1 MQMKVIFLRT
11 SLLLS
16 ILLAASCSR
25 ETEPNYI
32 QIYTDVESVYLEQ
45 ALINHSGDNGN
56 LELAIREKEG
66 QTVYSNSTGEGQEY
80 FRQLSEK
87 NGDTSF
93 NQERR
98 GGITKPHCYAQNIVR
113 IKITDGSGNEIE
125 NATFEYY
132 TFSDYVESGYS
143 ASVREFNNH
152 LVNLSNAPF
161 RMISAEYELV
171 GQYDYG
177 YLLFEVPESDIQ
189 LPVLLELNL
198 DDGRVLSAKWPL

>member
-1 MQMKVIFLRT
+1 MNHSFNRFLFA
-11 SLLLS
+11 S
-16 ILLAASCSR
+16 IILIAAACSR

-32 QIYTDVESVYLEQ
+32 QIYTDVESITLEQ
-45 ALINHSGDNGN
+45 TLDDHSGEKGN
-56 LELAIREKEG
+56 LELAIRVKEG

-93 NQERR
+93 NQERK

-143 ASVREFNNH
+143 TSVREFNNH

-161 RMISAEYELV
+161 RMISAEYEMV

>member
-1 MQMKVIFLRT
+1 MNHLFNRFLFAST
-11 SLLLS
+11 
-16 ILLAASCSR
+16 ILIAAACSR

-32 QIYTDVESVYLEQ
+32 QIYTDVESITLEQ
-45 ALINHSGDNGN
+45 TLDDHSGEKGN
-56 LELAIREKEG
+56 LELAIRVKEG
-66 QTVYSNSTGEGQEY
+66 QTVYSNSTGEDLEY
-80 FRQLSEK
+80 FRELSEK

-93 NQERR
+93 NRERR
-98 GGITKPHCYAQNIVR
+98 GEIAKPHCYAQNIVK
-113 IKITDGSGNEIE
+113 IKIVDGSGSEIK

-161 RMISAEYELV
+161 RMISAEYEMV

-189 LPVLLELNL
+189 LPVSLELNL

>member
-1 MQMKVIFLRT
+1 M
-11 SLLLS
+11 
-16 ILLAASCSR
+16 
-25 ETEPNYI
+25 
-32 QIYTDVESVYLEQ
+32 
-45 ALINHSGDNGN
+45 
-56 LELAIREKEG
+56 
-66 QTVYSNSTGEGQEY
+66 
-80 FRQLSEK
+80 
-87 NGDTSF
+87 NGDSSF

-113 IKITDGSGNEIE
+113 IKIADGSGSEIE

-161 RMISAEYELV
+161 RMISAEYEMV

-189 LPVLLELNL
+189 LPVSLELSL

>member
-1 MQMKVIFLRT
+1 MNHSFNRFLFAST
-11 SLLLS
+11 
-16 ILLAASCSR
+16 ILIAAACSR

-32 QIYTDVESVYLEQ
+32 QIYTDVESITLEQ
-45 ALINHSGDNGN
+45 TLDDHSGEKGN
-56 LELAIREKEG
+56 LELAIRVKEG

-98 GGITKPHCYAQNIVR
+98 GEIAKPHCYAQNIVK
-113 IKITDGSGNEIE
+113 IKIVDGSGSEIE

>member
-1 MQMKVIFLRT
+1 MNHSFNRFLFAST
-11 SLLLS
+11 
-16 ILLAASCSR
+16 ILIAAACSR
-25 ETEPNYI
+25 DTEPNYI
-32 QIYTDVESVYLEQ
+32 QIYTDVESITLEQ
-45 ALINHSGDNGN
+45 TLDDHSGEKGN
-56 LELAIREKEG
+56 LELAIRVKEG

-98 GGITKPHCYAQNIVR
+98 GEIAKPHCYAQNIVK
-113 IKITDGSGNEIE
+113 IKIVDGSGSEIE

-143 ASVREFNNH
+143 ASVRTFNNH
-152 LVNLSNAPF
+152 LVNLTNAPF
-161 RMISAEYELV
+161 RMISAEYEMV

-177 YLLFEVPESDIQ
+177 YVLFEVPESDIE
-189 LPVLLELNL
+189 LPVSLELSL

>member
-1 MQMKVIFLRT
+1 MNHSFNRFLFAST
-11 SLLLS
+11 
-16 ILLAASCSR
+16 ILIAAACSR

-32 QIYTDVESVYLEQ
+32 QIYTDVESITLEQ
-45 ALINHSGDNGN
+45 TLDDHSGEKGN
-56 LELAIREKEG
+56 LELAIRVKEG

-98 GGITKPHCYAQNIVR
+98 GEIAKPHCYAQNIVK
-113 IKITDGSGNEIE
+113 IKIVDGSGSEIE

-143 ASVREFNNH
+143 ASVRTFNNH
-152 LVNLSNAPF
+152 LVNLTNAPF
-161 RMISAEYELV
+161 RMISAEYEMV

-177 YLLFEVPESDIQ
+177 YVLFEVPESDIE
-189 LPVLLELNL
+189 LPVSLELSL

>member
-1 MQMKVIFLRT
+1 MLKRDRAKLHPDI
-11 SLLLS
+11 
-16 ILLAASCSR
+16 
-25 ETEPNYI
+25 
-32 QIYTDVESVYLEQ
+32 TDVESITLEQ
-45 ALINHSGDNGN
+45 TLDDHSGEKGN
-56 LELAIREKEG
+56 LELAIRVKEG
-66 QTVYSNSTGEGQEY
+66 QTVYSNSTGKGQEY

-113 IKITDGSGNEIE
+113 IKIADGSGSEIE

-161 RMISAEYELV
+161 RMISAEYEMV

-189 LPVLLELNL
+189 LPVSLELNL